1 MSSAM
6 VGVLATQAATLNSF
20 DHLQAAQDYARLVKH
35 GAKVS
40 WNMRGAWLLQE
51 ANQICDP
58 QLDPHCGSER
68 TKVLIL
74 LISLSVTII
83 IVGCMFNFFREDREE
98 QLTPLCP
105 QMIVQK
111 EDLKFRFPKLP
122 LSTQAASG
130 GDAHSLDV
138 LDSEGKVYCKISMD
152 WPDPFRGSPHGV
164 AATVRLTQKENTLA
178 TIVAR
183 NVAVMGQ
190 GLALCRTG
198 CEIFGFVEPAEGN
211 RYYVRHR
218 TGVHLLT
225 LIGGGLPGNADDWDI
240 EGYNPAGSKVCVLK
254 KNPDDGNE
262 CVGKV
267 LQHVDAG
274 LVLCALMAIYVHRRL
289 SMPVTAAPRAL
300 SPPPPGAELAP
311 GGEEAKDPPGGE
323 DTRVQG
329 ITVADMRS
337 PQTSPAHGNRETVAE
352 TGASTED
359 TDADIESG
367 KQ

>member
-1 MSSAM
+1 M
-6 VGVLATQAATLNSF
+6 VGVLATLNSF
-20 DHLQAAQDYARLVKH
+20 DHQQAAQDYARLVKH

-58 QLDPHCGSER
+58 QLDPDCGSEK

-74 LISLSVTII
+74 LISLSATII

-111 EDLKFRFPKLP
+111 EELKFRFTTLP
-122 LSTQAASG
+122 LAIQG
-130 GDAHSLDV
+130 GGESSHNLDV
-138 LDSEGKVYCKISMD
+138 LDANGKTHCKISMD

-164 AATVRLTQKENTLA
+164 AATVRLTQNDSTLA

-225 LIGGGLPGNADDWDI
+225 LIGGGLPGNVDDWDI

-254 KNPDDGNE
+254 KNKDDPSE
-262 CVGKV
+262 CLGKV
-267 LQHVDAG
+267 MQHVDAG
-274 LVLCALMAIYVHRRL
+274 LILCALMSIYVHRRL
-289 SMPVTAAPRAL
+289 SQPVAAPPRAL
-300 SPPPPGAELAP
+300 SPPPSGPEDKGAEDDRIPL
-311 GGEEAKDPPGGE
+311 
-323 DTRVQG
+323 VS
-329 ITVADMRS
+329 DMRS
-337 PQTSPAHGNRETVAE
+337 PAQENRDTLAG
-352 TGASTED
+352 TG
-359 TDADIESG
+359 ESKG
-367 KQ
+367 DNEV

>member
-1 MSSAM
+1 M
-6 VGVLATQAATLNSF
+6 VGVLATLNSF
-20 DHLQAAQDYARLVKH
+20 DHQQAAQDYARLVKH

-58 QLDPHCGSER
+58 ELDPHCGSER
-68 TKVLIL
+68 TKILIL
-74 LISLSVTII
+74 LITLSATII

-111 EDLKFRFPKLP
+111 DELKFRFQPPP
-122 LSTQAASG
+122 LTVQASADSP
-130 GDAHSLDV
+130 HNLDV
-138 LDSEGKVYCKISMD
+138 LDVEGKVHCKISMD

-164 AATVRLTQKENTLA
+164 AATVRLTQKESTLA

-183 NVAVMGQ
+183 NVAVCGQ
-190 GLALCRTG
+190 GIALCRTG

-211 RYYVRHR
+211 RYFVRHR

-225 LIGGGLPGNADDWDI
+225 LIGGGFPGNLDDWDI
-240 EGYNPAGSKVCVLK
+240 EGYNPAGSKVCILK
-254 KNPDDGNE
+254 KNKEDPSE

-267 LQHVDAG
+267 MQHVDAG
-274 LVLCALMAIYVHRRL
+274 LILCALMAIYVHRRL
-289 SMPVTAAPRAL
+289 SQPVQAPPRAL
-300 SPPPPGAELAP
+300 SPQPGQDDRIVTGGAGAGGGGDGSCDSGAGAGADLTDLAS
-311 GGEEAKDPPGGE
+311 
-323 DTRVQG
+323 
-329 ITVADMRS
+329 MRS
-337 PQTSPAHGNRETVAE
+337 PQNTNRDTLAE
-352 TGASTED
+352 TGASTERQEP
-359 TDADIESG
+359 DIE